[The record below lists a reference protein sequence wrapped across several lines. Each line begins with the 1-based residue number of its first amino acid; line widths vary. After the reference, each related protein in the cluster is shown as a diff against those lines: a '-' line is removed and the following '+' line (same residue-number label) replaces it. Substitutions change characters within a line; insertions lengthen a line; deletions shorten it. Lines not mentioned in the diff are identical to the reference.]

1 MIIAVDYDDTFTK
14 DPELWSMVI
23 SLAKIRK
30 HTVYCVTSREEKFG
44 GQEVKDSMGSLVDA
58 IYFTN
63 GEMKEK
69 YMLQQGIYVNVWIDD
84 CPGMI
89 SQVTMIGM

>member
-1 MIIAVDYDDTFTK
+1 MIIAVDYDGTYTE
-14 DPELWSMVI
+14 DPTLWGLLI
-23 SLAKIRK
+23 SQARIRK

-44 GQEVKDSMGSLVDA
+44 GQEVKDAMGSLVDA

>member
-1 MIIAVDYDDTFTK
+1 MIIAIDYDGTFTE
-14 DPELWSMVI
+14 DPNLWKLFIENARSHG
-23 SLAKIRK
+23 
-30 HTVYCVTSREEKFG
+30 HTVYCVTIREEKFG
-44 GQEVKDSMGSLVDA
+44 GQVVKDAIGSLVNG

-69 YMLQQGIYVNVWIDD
+69 YMFQQGICVNVWIDD